1 MEKIGIITTFRQPN
15 YGSVLQAYSLQHVI
29 ENMGFK
35 AFLIDYKY
43 PNPFHW
49 EAGLEWGKSTFSQKI
64 KNKIKEV
71 LHIGKKSKM
80 VLLNEFIQ
88 NEIICTSRFNT
99 KRDLCKHCPKFDAYI
114 SGSDQIWN
122 PNTMFG
128 DMAYMF
134 DFAPLNAKRIAYS
147 SSFSCN
153 NIPKKYRDLYKINL
167 NRFSFVGVRE
177 RNGIELVKKLTGR
190 EDTQLVLDPTLLL
203 NKKEWIKMASKA
215 TNIELPKKYILFYML
230 AYTYN
235 PEETMG
241 KILDILQKQY
251 QLPIVSL
258 SKKPQSFNGEFIQI
272 EKEHPIGVY
281 EFIQLFERADIVV
294 TSSFH
299 GTAFAIN
306 FGKPFLAMDE
316 GEKRNDDRIYSL
328 LVSLGLSKQL
338 IMDSSEMS
346 ELPNPYYNVVEAAK
360 ALDKMRDKSFSFLN
374 TALKNDN
381 PCL

>member
-1 MEKIGIITTFRQPN
+1 MKKIGIITTFRQPN
-15 YGSVLQAYSLQHVI
+15 YGSVLQAYSLQYVI
-29 ENMGFK
+29 KNMGYQ

-49 EAGLEWGKSTFSQKI
+49 NAGLKWGNYTFLQKC
-64 KNKIKEV
+64 KNKIKRI
-71 LHIGKKSKM
+71 LHVGKKSKM
-80 VLLNEFIQ
+80 TLLNDFIR
-88 NEIICTSRFNT
+88 NEIICTSRFCT
-99 KRDLCKHCPKFDAYI
+99 PKDLRKHCPIFDIYI

-153 NIPKKYRDLYKINL
+153 NIPKKYRDLYKQNL
-167 NRFSFVGVRE
+167 NQFSFIGVRE

-190 EDTQLVLDPTLLL
+190 KDAQLVLDPTLLL
-203 NKKEWIKMASKA
+203 NKTEWAKIASKA
-215 TNIELPKKYILFYML
+215 TKIELPEKFILFYML

-235 PEETMG
+235 PDETMG
-241 KILDILQKQY
+241 KVLELLQKKY
-251 QLPIVSL
+251 QMPIVSL
-258 SKKPQSFNGEFIQI
+258 SKKPQLFNGEFIQI
-272 EKEHPIGVY
+272 DRENTIGAY
-281 EFIQLFERADIVV
+281 EFILLFERANMVV

-299 GTAFAIN
+299 GTAFAVN
-306 FGKPFLAMDE
+306 FGKPFLALDE

-328 LVSLGLSKQL
+328 LNSLGLNKQL
-338 IMDSSEMS
+338 IKNSSDIA
-346 ELPNPYYNVVEAAK
+346 ELPNPYYDVAEAEN

-374 TALKNDN
+374 SSLKYDN
-381 PCL
+381 SCL